1 MNKYIKNISIS
12 VIALSMIVIAVS
24 FLIDNHIRGYY
35 KDVSQY
41 QYMTQSGNLEDCTFH
56 GGVWALSNNWE
67 SECLEN
73 QCQYNQN
80 LVQEFQNNLDEIRY
94 EGDREYYM
102 NELYEA
108 ESDLQECLDQC
119 KENMFE
125 CKAK

>member
-12 VIALSMIVIAVS
+12 AIALSMIVIAVS

-67 SECLEN
+67 SECLESE
-73 QCQYNQN
+73 CEYNQN
-80 LVQEFQNNLDEIRY
+80 LVKEFQRY
-94 EGDREYYM
+94 EGDRDYNNKYYM
-102 NELYEA
+102 DELYEA